1 VNQENERDRV
11 SSCKYDGMDELRE
24 LAVRTA
30 LFEHLDDLLLASDD
44 DTLGWNQ
51 TESFKFNG
59 EVFSIRQAFGRGI
72 SKPAELNGAL
82 SITTAFTPFGK
93 QPPFEDMA
101 GHDGYPRYKYVRTIR
116 RGRTEWASWMSA
128 SARDWMRKHSSYV

>member
-1 VNQENERDRV
+1 VLVSLPPSTSGRHARLTVNQENERDRV

-30 LFEHLDDLLLASDD
+30 LFEHLDDSLLASDD

-59 EVFSIRQAFGRGI
+59 EVFSIRQAFGRA
-72 SKPAELNGAL
+72 SVNLRNSMAHCRSRQRSHHLESN
-82 SITTAFTPFGK
+82 PF
-93 QPPFEDMA
+93 
-101 GHDGYPRYKYVRTIR
+101 
-116 RGRTEWASWMSA
+116 
-128 SARDWMRKHSSYV
+128 